1 MKKRYAALVLG
12 LLLLLTAAGCAAP
25 NEAES
30 GKTSSPQ

>member
-25 NEAES
+25 D
-30 GKTSSPQ
+30 SSSRR